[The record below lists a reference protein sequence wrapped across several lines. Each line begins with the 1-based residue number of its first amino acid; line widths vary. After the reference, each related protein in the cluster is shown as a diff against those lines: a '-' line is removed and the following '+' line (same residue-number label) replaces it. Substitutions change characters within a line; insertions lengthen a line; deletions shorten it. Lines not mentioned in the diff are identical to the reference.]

1 MTSRIPSIFREN
13 AKKNKKTFISYLVC
27 GDPSKNDTLIAMKV
41 MADSGVDV
49 IELGIPFTDPI
60 ADGPV
65 IQKSIDRAL
74 KNNVSL
80 KDVISVVEKFRK
92 TNKKTAVVLM
102 GYMNPVHKMGVEKF
116 SKSINKND
124 IDGVLIV
131 DSPPEESTDLN
142 SSLKKYNKSHIYLA
156 SPTTTDQRM
165 RSITQMSS
173 GYVYYVTV
181 KGITGSK
188 LTDIST
194 IKKNVAKI
202 KKYSKNNIPVAV
214 GFGIKDSK
222 SAKQM
227 SKFSDGIIIGSSIVE
242 LIHKHSNNKNV
253 MKKNLT
259 SYLSS
264 ISRAI

>member
-27 GDPSKNDTLIAMKV
+27 GDPSKNDTLTAMKV

-116 SKSINKND
+116 TKSINKND

-131 DSPPEESTDLN
+131 DSPPEESIDLN

-188 LTDIST
+188 LTDISM

>member
-27 GDPSKNDTLIAMKV
+27 GDPSKNDTVIAMKI

-116 SKSINKND
+116 TKSINKND

-131 DSPPEESTDLN
+131 DSPPEESIDLN

>member
-27 GDPSKNDTLIAMKV
+27 GDPSKNDTLTAMKV

-116 SKSINKND
+116 TKSINKND

-131 DSPPEESTDLN
+131 DSPPEESIDLN

-227 SKFSDGIIIGSSIVE
+227 SRFSDGIIIGSSIVE

>member
-27 GDPSKNDTLIAMKV
+27 GDPSKSDSLTAMKI

-116 SKSINKND
+116 TKSINKND

-131 DSPPEESTDLN
+131 DSPPEESIDLN

>member
-116 SKSINKND
+116 TKSINKND

-131 DSPPEESTDLN
+131 DSPPEESIDLN

-188 LTDIST
+188 LTDISM